1 MFTFFTAICTR
12 GKKLSSTD
20 HKKTILVVD
29 DSAVIRRIL
38 EKELTDAGYKVVT
51 AANGVEALSI
61 LAWMEEPPGLITL
74 DIDMP
79 RMNGF
84 EVCAKLKEKE
94 GSLKNCSFPVDQ
106 IPIIF
111 VSANDS
117 LENRRAGF
125 QLEVIDFISKPFPP
139 GVVSDVVTSIIN
151 PRQQFAGQQVLV
163 ADDSP
168 SARRIVAIILERLG
182 VQVIEAENGL
192 AALTLMEDGEHS
204 FDMLIT
210 DYMMP
215 EMRGDE
221 LCRLVRQQ
229 SRDNPLPIIII
240 SAFDDQDLI
249 LHFFKSGA
257 TDYLHKPFI
266 EEELTARL
274 QSHLQVRAYAR
285 ELEEMNERLVRLAER
300 DGLTG
305 LYNRRAFQEK
315 LQALYADAKR
325 GKDELCCL
333 MCDLDHFKQIN
344 DRFGH
349 SMGDLVLRKFADFI
363 KEKVAES
370 AIAARYGGEEFVV
383 LLPGAS
389 LPDAIALAEEICQL
403 CPSQFSDLHDSVTV
417 SIGVAARNANGCA
430 NGDQLVS
437 LADKALYEAKNR
449 GRNQVCSFQET
460 R

>member
-1 MFTFFTAICTR
+1 M
-12 GKKLSSTD
+12 SSTD
-20 HKKTILVVD
+20 QQQTILVVD

-51 AANGVEALSI
+51 AANGVEALSM
-61 LAWMEEPPGLITL
+61 LAWMEEPPSLITL

-84 EVCAKLKEKE
+84 EVCAKLKEE
-94 GSLKNCSFPVDQ
+94 DTLLKNCSYPVDQ

-125 QLEVIDFISKPFPP
+125 QLEVIDFISKPFAP

-151 PRQQFAGQQVLV
+151 PRQQFTGQQVLV

-168 SARRIVAIILERLG
+168 SARRIVTFLLERLG
-182 VQVIEAENGL
+182 VEVTEAENGL
-192 AALTLMEDGEHS
+192 EALSIMEEGRHA
-204 FDMLIT
+204 FDLLIT

-240 SAFDDQDLI
+240 SAFDDQELI

-285 ELEEMNERLVRLAER
+285 ELEEMNHRLVRLAER
-300 DGLTG
+300 DGLTD
-305 LYNRRAFQEK
+305 LYNRRVFQEK
-315 LQALYADAKR
+315 LKTLFADSVR
-325 GKDELCCL
+325 KDTELCCL
-333 MCDLDHFKQIN
+333 LCDLDYFKRIN
-344 DRFGH
+344 DICGH
-349 SMGDLVLRKFADFI
+349 SMGDLVLRKFADFLQ
-363 KEKVAES
+363 EKVSEPAL
-370 AIAARYGGEEFVV
+370 AARYGGEEFVI
-383 LLPGAS
+383 LLPGTCM
-389 LPDAIALAEEICQL
+389 PDAMELAGEICRS
-403 CPSQFSDLHDSVTV
+403 CPDQFPDLRDSVTAVTV
-417 SIGVAARNANGCA
+417 SIGVAARNGDGCTNGE
-430 NGDQLVS
+430 QLVNR
-437 LADKALYEAKNR
+437 ADKALYSAKNR
-449 GRNQVCSFQET
+449 GRNQVCSFQDIG
-460 R
+460 

>member
-1 MFTFFTAICTR
+1 
-12 GKKLSSTD
+12 LSPTD
-20 HKKTILVVD
+20 QSQRILVVD

-38 EKELTDAGYKVVT
+38 EKELTDSGYEVVT
-51 AANGVEALSI
+51 AANGVEALAM
-61 LAWMEEPPGLITL
+61 LAWMEEPPSLITL

-84 EVCAKLKEKE
+84 EVCAKLKEKD
-94 GSLKNCSFPVDQ
+94 SVLKNCSYQVDN

-168 SARRIVAIILERLG
+168 SARRIVTVILERLG
-182 VQVIEAENGL
+182 VQVTEAENGL
-192 AALTLMEDGEHS
+192 AALALMEDDRHA
-204 FDMLIT
+204 FDLLIT

-240 SAFDDQDLI
+240 SAFDDQELI

-257 TDYLHKPFI
+257 TDYLNKPFI

-285 ELEEMNERLVRLAER
+285 ELEEMNQQLVLLAER

-305 LYNRRAFQEK
+305 LYNRRIFQEK
-315 LQALYADAKR
+315 LKSLFVDSVR
-325 GKDELCCL
+325 GSSELCCL
-333 MCDLDHFKQIN
+333 LCDLDYFKRIN
-344 DRFGH
+344 DICGH
-349 SMGDLVLRKFADFI
+349 STGDLVLRKFADFLQDKV
-363 KEKVAES
+363 KEPAL
-370 AIAARYGGEEFVV
+370 AARYGGEEFVI
-383 LLPGAS
+383 LLPDIS
-389 LPDAIALAEEICQL
+389 LSDAIALAEQICL
-403 CPSQFSDLHDSVTV
+403 ACPEQFTELRDSEMAVTV
-417 SIGVAARNANGCA
+417 SIGVAARSGDDCA
-430 NGDQLVS
+430 NGEQLVNR
-437 LADKALYEAKNR
+437 ADKALYAAKNR
-449 GRNQVCSFQET
+449 GRNQVCSFQEIA
-460 R
+460 